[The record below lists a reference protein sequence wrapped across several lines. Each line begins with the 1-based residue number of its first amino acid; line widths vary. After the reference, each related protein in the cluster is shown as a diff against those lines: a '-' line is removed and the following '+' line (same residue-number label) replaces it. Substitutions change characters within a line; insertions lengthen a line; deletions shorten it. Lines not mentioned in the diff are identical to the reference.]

1 MSLRDANAVI
11 LETSRTTLRAGLGL
25 HDLLKT
31 PTIDVPARVGLRKTG
46 GADGE
51 DPSASNS
58 RATSSKPPAGPQVH
72 DYLVGAQLDEALC
85 SPGWEDIV
93 VSWPFLNGVVSDWTQ
108 AEALW
113 KYVLFNLLQRRRA
126 QNESP
131 VLLTLPAPSPSR
143 TEYETACRIFFERFN
158 VPAFAILDRPLAQLY
173 SANALS
179 GVVVDI
185 GLETTDITPI
195 SDGVLLQH
203 ARMSTRVGT
212 RTCAHYL
219 AHLLKGNSSV
229 MQTLSPPDRPLG
241 DGELHT
247 TLIRLANQLA
257 AAGLIKP
264 PSSGESAPVPE
275 DEGVT
280 DIAAV
285 VVAGKE
291 RAVIESGMKKKQ
303 NAKATAAELARAREI
318 EALDLVTIEFE
329 GKEVTV
335 GKERHRFC
343 EPIFDP
349 EVVNVLGVE
358 HNGGPVSGSLGRGE
372 EGMPPFTFREKD
384 GQKVCALQE
393 TVGRSVNLVDVDLRQ
408 YLWQGLL
415 VTGDITRFI
424 KGIGVSLQSR
434 LSPFLVSTGLDT
446 EVQPR
451 NIRVIN
457 VPEYYAEYRETGNG
471 YSAFLG
477 SSIVA
482 KIIFNDNSGT
492 NYVSKADYTAKGP
505 HAIIESTPALL

>member
-1 MSLRDANAVI
+1 
-11 LETSRTTLRAGLGL
+11 
-25 HDLLKT
+25 
-31 PTIDVPARVGLRKTG
+31 
-46 GADGE
+46 
-51 DPSASNS
+51 
-58 RATSSKPPAGPQVH
+58 
-72 DYLVGAQLDEALC
+72 
-85 SPGWEDIV
+85 
-93 VSWPFLNGVVSDWTQ
+93 
-108 AEALW
+108 
-113 KYVLFNLLQRRRA
+113 
-126 QNESP
+126 
-131 VLLTLPAPSPSR
+131 
-143 TEYETACRIFFERFN
+143 
-158 VPAFAILDRPLAQLY
+158 
-173 SANALS
+173 
-179 GVVVDI
+179 VDI

-241 DGELHT
+241 DKDLHA

-264 PSSGESAPVPE
+264 PSSGESAPAPE

-358 HNGGPVSGSLGRGE
+358 HNDGAVSGSFGRGE
-372 EGMPPFTFREKD
+372 EGLPPVTFREKD

-424 KGIGVSLQSR
+424 KGTSCSMQS
-434 LSPFLVSTGLDT
+434 F
-446 EVQPR
+446 
-451 NIRVIN
+451 
-457 VPEYYAEYRETGNG
+457 
-471 YSAFLG
+471 
-477 SSIVA
+477 
-482 KIIFNDNSGT
+482 
-492 NYVSKADYTAKGP
+492 
-505 HAIIESTPALL
+505 